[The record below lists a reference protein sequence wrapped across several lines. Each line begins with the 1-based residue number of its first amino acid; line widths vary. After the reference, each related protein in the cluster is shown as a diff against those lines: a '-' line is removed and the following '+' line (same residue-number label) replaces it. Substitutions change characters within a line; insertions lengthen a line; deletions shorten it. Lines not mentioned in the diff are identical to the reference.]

1 MSERTFFRNHSVSK
15 ILTFDP
21 VIEGGQIVAHLIKKI
36 TKWYEKPNKTWNIS
50 TALIII
56 KTEVFRFSEKVR
68 LGLRLGLRFN
78 LCFSKT
84 YVDFLDKRSFE
95 EKFREKK
102 FP

>member
-1 MSERTFFRNHSVSK
+1 MSERTFFRSHSVSK
-15 ILTFDP
+15 VLTFDL
-21 VIEGGQIVAHLIKKI
+21 VIKGGQI
-36 TKWYEKPNKTWNIS
+36 TKCDEKPNKTWNIS

-84 YVDFLDKRSFE
+84 YVDFLDKRSLE
-95 EKFREKK
+95 EKFMEKK

>member
-1 MSERTFFRNHSVSK
+1 MSERTFFRSHSVSK
-15 ILTFDP
+15 VLTFDL

-36 TKWYEKPNKTWNIS
+36 TKCDEKPNKTWNIS

-56 KTEVFRFSEKVR
+56 KTEVFRFSEKV
-68 LGLRLGLRFN
+68 RLGLRFN